1 MAKEKIIGIDL
12 GTTNSVVAILEDK
25 TPRVLEN
32 PNGKRT
38 TPSVVSFKNDEII
51 IGEVAK
57 RQLETNPNTIAS
69 IKRKMGTSE
78 SIKINDKEYKPEEIS
93 AMILSY
99 LKEYA
104 EKKIGTKVK
113 KAVIT
118 VPAYFNNSEREAT
131 KTAGKIAGLSVERI
145 INEPTAAALAFG
157 FDKTDKE
164 EKILVYDLGG
174 GTFDVSVL
182 ELSNGTFE
190 VLSTSGDNHL
200 GGDDWDNE
208 IVKWLIAKIK
218 EEYDF
223 DASNDKMA
231 MARLKEEAE
240 KAKINL
246 SNTSIAN
253 INLPFL
259 AVTSNGPVNVE
270 LELKRSEFEKMTQHL
285 VDKTRKPIRDALK
298 EAKLKPEELSEVLLV
313 GGSTRIPAVQEMV
326 SHELGKKPNH
336 SINPDEVVAIGA
348 AIQGA
353 VLAGDVDDVLL
364 LDVTPLTLGIETQGG
379 ISTPLITRNTTIP
392 TTKSQVF
399 STAADNQSEVTI
411 NVVQGERQMAADN
424 KSLGQFNLNGI
435 DPAPRGVPQIEVS
448 FSIDVNGIIK
458 VSASDKKTNK
468 VQSITIENSSS
479 LSEEEINKMIKE
491 AENNKEKDAK
501 KKEKIEITVRA
512 EALINQLEKSITDQ
526 GENADEK
533 QKEQIEKEI
542 NSIKELIKED
552 KIEDLKTKLDQI
564 EEIAK
569 TFSQAAAKNKDEK
582 SEMDDSIKAEIQE
595 EDNDSK
601 KSKKDEKDNED
612 QKNN

>member
-38 TPSVVSFKNDEII
+38 TPSVVSFKNDDII
-51 IGEVAK
+51 VGEVAK
-57 RQLETNPNTIAS
+57 RQLETNINTIAS

-78 SIKINDKEYKPEEIS
+78 TVKINDKEYKPEEIS

-99 LKEYA
+99 LKDYA
-104 EKKIGTKVK
+104 EKKIGSKIK

-118 VPAYFNNSEREAT
+118 VPAYFNNAQREAT
-131 KTAGKIAGLSVERI
+131 KTAGRIAGLSVERI

-157 FDKTDKE
+157 LDKTDKE
-164 EKILVYDLGG
+164 QKILVYDLGG

-182 ELSNGTFE
+182 ELANGTFE
-190 VLSTSGDNHL
+190 VLSTSGDNFL

-208 IVKWLIAKIK
+208 IVKWLIGKIK
-218 EEYDF
+218 LEHKYDV
-223 DASNDKMA
+223 SKDKMA

-246 SNTSIAN
+246 STTSTTS

-259 AVTSNGPVNVE
+259 AVTDSGPINVE
-270 LELKRSEFEKMTQHL
+270 VELKRSDFEKMTQHL
-285 VDKTRKPIRDALK
+285 VERTRKPVRDALK
-298 EAKLKPEELSEVLLV
+298 EAKLKSEDLHEVLLV
-313 GGSTRIPAVQEMV
+313 GGSTRIPAVQEMLQ
-326 SHELGKKPNH
+326 HELNKKPNH

-353 VLAGDVDDVLL
+353 VLSGDINDVLL

-379 ISTPLITRNTTIP
+379 IATPLIQRNTTIP
-392 TTKSQVF
+392 TTKSQIF

-424 KSLGQFNLNGI
+424 KSLGQFNLGGI
-435 DPAPRGVPQIEVS
+435 EKAPRGTPQIEVS

-458 VSASDKKTNK
+458 VSATDKKTNK
-468 VQSITIENSSS
+468 IQTITIENSTS
-479 LSEEEINKMIKE
+479 LTEEEIKKMIDDAEKNKE
-491 AENNKEKDAK
+491 ADAK
-501 KKEKIEITVRA
+501 KKEKIDVTVRA
-512 EALINQLEKSITDQ
+512 ETLINQLEKTIKDQ
-526 GENADEK
+526 GDKIDPKE
-533 QKEQIEKEI
+533 KEQTEKEI
-542 NSIKELIKED
+542 TNIKDLILQD
-552 KIEDLKTKLDQI
+552 KIDELKIKLDQI
-564 EEIAK
+564 EEVAK
-569 TFSQAAAKNKDEK
+569 AFAQKAASKETSKNEQNEDG
-582 SEMDDSIKAEIQE
+582 SIDAEIKE
-595 EDNDSK
+595 EDPK
-601 KSKKDEKDNED
+601 A
-612 QKNN
+612 